1 VLPVIPYLSELY
13 KWFPAQ
19 LATTQIP
26 YITLTK
32 HCNALVQ
39 HILDSK
45 RINLPASV
53 RDPRNFIFPKTWDHS
68 GPTNSY
74 NLVFVHLMQQIL
86 WEDKEREIAEPDIRK
101 KGVVILNKSDLQIA
115 GDLVNGWL
123 ENNGLLKAA
132 NK

>member
-1 VLPVIPYLSELY
+1 
-13 KWFPAQ
+13 
-19 LATTQIP
+19 
-26 YITLTK
+26 
-32 HCNALVQ
+32 
-39 HILDSK
+39 
-45 RINLPASV
+45 V